1 MATSNTGPKSLSGT
15 VSAKATVS
23 GTLTTTSDWIRLDVS
38 HLNEVQKEEKGGITL
53 ESSLSPYDVPEAVR
67 GHLDDPRE
75 WFVIEFR
82 YITSEPTVEVGE
94 DPVKILRGKRS
105 GRIYQIRVRAPKSL
119 PSEVEV
125 PNMARKA
132 LDHLKR
138 SGEQS
143 FGPHRRINIIEHV
156 LEEKRE
162 DLFGASRGPGS
173 IREAFKSASF
183 ETTPKLTQAPGP
195 LEPQP
200 ANVIQTTES
209 RGSAKSGSALA
220 AIDTRQS

>member
-1 MATSNTGPKSLSGT
+1 
-15 VSAKATVS
+15 VS
-23 GTLTTTSDWIRLDVS
+23 R
-38 HLNEVQKEEKGGITL
+38 LNEVQKEENGGIKL
-53 ESSLSPYDVPEAVR
+53 ESSLSPYDLPEAVR
-67 GHLDDPRE
+67 GHLDDPKG

-105 GRIYQIRVRAPKSL
+105 GRIYQIRVRTPKSQ

-132 LDHLKR
+132 LEHLKR

-143 FGPHRRINIIEHV
+143 FGPRRRINVIEHV

-162 DLFGASRGPGS
+162 DLFGASKGPGS
-173 IREAFKSASF
+173 ISEAFKSASF
-183 ETTPKLTQAPGP
+183 ETASKLIQELGP
-195 LEPQP
+195 LEPQA
-200 ANVIQTTES
+200 ANLIQTAEP
-209 RGSAKSGSALA
+209 RGFDKSGSALA